1 MTFLFHSERIR
12 RNLRPAQYGLAVVG
26 IVGLGYCLAVYLAGK
41 LFEAREAL
49 KLSAELRQKSAE
61 IEAARPASPETPP
74 GEGAVVGRL
83 ESPRVGL
90 SVMVVEGVEAG
101 DLRKAAGH
109 IPGTALPGRPGNVGI
124 AGHRDTFFR
133 PLRNVQAG
141 DTMILTTLKGES
153 RYRVTSTAVVEPRD
167 IQVLYPTRVDSLTL
181 VTCFPF
187 DYIGPAPK
195 RFIVKAQQLSEPRPS
210 GSGLA
215 PVDNDSPTD

>member
-1 MTFLFHSERIR
+1 MTFLFQSERTR
-12 RNLRPAQYGLAVVG
+12 RNLRTARYGLAVIG
-26 IVGLGYCLAVYLAGK
+26 ILSLGYCLTVYLEGK

-49 KLSAELRQKSAE
+49 RFSAELRQKSAE
-61 IEAARPASPETPP
+61 IETAARPASPGRPP
-74 GEGAVVGRL
+74 AQGAVVGRL
-83 ESPRVGL
+83 QIPRVGL

-133 PLRNVQAG
+133 PLRNVQPG
-141 DTMILTTLKGES
+141 DTMILTTLKEEH
-153 RYRVTSTAVVEPRD
+153 RYRVTSTAVVEPED
-167 IQVLYPTRVDSLTL
+167 IQVLYPTRVDSMTL

-195 RFIVKAQQLSEPRPS
+195 RFIVKSQQIL
-210 GSGLA
+210 
-215 PVDNDSPTD
+215 